1 MSPQLMPFLG
11 QVPAAFPD
19 AAERARL
26 LADDPWWLVLIKA
39 VVILLIG
46 PVLTIFLIVWE
57 RKAVGRMQ
65 NRPGPNRVGPGGYL
79 QSLADA
85 IKLPF
90 KEQIIPDTA
99 DRKVYFLA
107 PVLAAV
113 PALIAL
119 AAIPFGPVVSIF
131 GERTTLQLVDLPV
144 GVLVI
149 LACSS
154 IGVYGIVL
162 AGWASGSPYPLL
174 GALRSTAQVISYE
187 IAMGLSIVA
196 VILYSG
202 TLSTSGIV
210 DAQAHGWY
218 FYMLIPSFVIYLISM
233 VGETNRAP
241 FDLAEAESEL
251 VGGFHTEYSS
261 MKFAMFFLAEYVN
274 MVIVSAF
281 CTTLFLGGWRFPF
294 VGEDSALNQNWWP
307 MLWFFA
313 KTFVLLFC
321 FIWLRGTLPRMR
333 YDQFMRLGWKVLVP
347 VNLVWIVVVVAIKT
361 VQWSWP
367 QILVGIGIV
376 LVVLVLLSLALPEKK
391 VPNDDYV
398 PITGSGHPLP
408 PLDLKVPE
416 STPRQKALAKAEAR
430 AARRAP
436 AAVGTAAQEGA
447 EDGRD

>member
-1 MSPQLMPFLG
+1 MTPLLTE
-11 QVPAAFPD
+11 AAVGSVPD
-19 AAERARL
+19 AATRAAL
-26 LADDPWWLVLIKA
+26 LADDPFWLILLKC

-46 PVLTIFLIVWE
+46 PIFTILLIVWE

-65 NRPGPNRVGPGGYL
+65 NRPGPNRVGPNGYL

-107 PVLAAV
+107 PVICVV
-113 PALIAL
+113 PPLIAL

-131 GERTTLQLVDLPV
+131 GERTVLQLLDLPV
-144 GVLVI
+144 SLLVV

-162 AGWASGSPYPLL
+162 AGWSSGSPYPLL
-174 GALRSTAQVISYE
+174 GGLRSAAQVISYE

-196 VILYSG
+196 VILQAGS
-202 TLSTSGIV
+202 LDLADIV
-210 DAQAHGWY
+210 GKQQPVWFLY
-218 FYMLIPSFVIYLISM
+218 LIPSFVIYLISM

-241 FDLAEAESEL
+241 FDLPEAESEL

-281 CTTLFLGGWRFPF
+281 ATTLFLGGWMAPWPLSLIGNN
-294 VGEDSALNQNWWP
+294 VLNTGWWP
-307 MLWFFA
+307 VLWFFA
-313 KTFVLLFC
+313 KMFVLLFG
-321 FIWLRGTLPRMR
+321 FIWLRGTLPRLR

-347 VNLVWIVVVVAIKT
+347 LNLVWIVMVTFAKVITWNATTIIIAAVAIF
-361 VQWSWP
+361 
-367 QILVGIGIV
+367 IV
-376 LVVLVLLSLALPEKK
+376 LALFFYVRASGREEESES
-391 VPNDDYV
+391 VPV
-398 PITGSGHPLP
+398 TGGGFPVP
-408 PLDLKVPE
+408 PLDLKVPQT
-416 STPRQKALAKAEAR
+416 TPRQKALAKAEAK
-430 AARRAP
+430 AARRKP
-436 AAVGTAAQEGA
+436 AAVGTAQEGA
-447 EDGRD
+447 QDGVS

>member
-1 MSPQLMPFLG
+1 MIPLLTE
-11 QVPAAFPD
+11 AAVGSVPD
-19 AAERARL
+19 AATRAAL
-26 LADDPWWLVLIKA
+26 LADDPFWMILLKS

-46 PVLTIFLIVWE
+46 PILTILLIVWE

-65 NRPGPNRVGPGGYL
+65 NRPGPNRVGPNGYL

-85 IKLPF
+85 LKLPF

-107 PVLAAV
+107 PVICVV
-113 PALIAL
+113 PPLIAL

-131 GERTTLQLVDLPV
+131 GERTVLQLLDLPV
-144 GVLVI
+144 SALVI

-174 GALRSTAQVISYE
+174 GGMRSAAQVISYE

-196 VILYSG
+196 VILQSG
-202 TLSTSGIV
+202 SLDLADIV
-210 DAQAHGWY
+210 AKQQPAWFLY
-218 FYMLIPSFVIYLISM
+218 LIPSFVIYLISM

-241 FDLAEAESEL
+241 FDLPEAESEL

-281 CTTLFLGGWRFPF
+281 ATTLFLGGWMAPWPLSLIGNN
-294 VGEDSALNQNWWP
+294 VLNTGWWP
-307 MLWFFA
+307 VLWFFA
-313 KTFVLLFC
+313 KMFVLLFG
-321 FIWLRGTLPRMR
+321 FIWLRGTLPRLR

-347 VNLVWIVVVVAIKT
+347 LNLVWIVMVTFAKVIAWNTASIIIAAVAIFIVIALFFYVRASGREEDSET
-361 VQWSWP
+361 VP
-367 QILVGIGIV
+367 V
-376 LVVLVLLSLALPEKK
+376 
-391 VPNDDYV
+391 
-398 PITGSGHPLP
+398 TGGGFPVP
-408 PLDLKVPE
+408 PLDLKVPKT
-416 STPRQKALAKAEAR
+416 TPRQKALAKAEAK
-430 AARRAP
+430 AARRKP
-436 AAVGTAAQEGA
+436 AAVGTAKEGA
-447 EDGRD
+447 QDGVS

>member
-1 MSPQLMPFLG
+1 MTPLLAE
-11 QVPAAFPD
+11 AAVGSVPD
-19 AAERARL
+19 AATRAAL
-26 LADDPWWLVLIKA
+26 LADDPWWLILLKC

-46 PVLTIFLIVWE
+46 PILTIFLIVWE

-65 NRPGPNRVGPGGYL
+65 NRPGPNRVGPNGYL

-107 PVLAAV
+107 PVICVV
-113 PALIAL
+113 PSLIAL

-131 GERTTLQLVDLPV
+131 GERTVLQLLDLPV
-144 GVLVI
+144 SALVI

-162 AGWASGSPYPLL
+162 AGWSSGSPYPLL
-174 GALRSTAQVISYE
+174 GGMRSAAQVISYE

-196 VILYSG
+196 VILQAGS
-202 TLSTSGIV
+202 LNLADIV
-210 DAQAHGWY
+210 GAQHKVWFLY
-218 FYMLIPSFVIYLISM
+218 LVPSFVIYLISM

-241 FDLAEAESEL
+241 FDLPEAESEL

-281 CTTLFLGGWRFPF
+281 ATTLFLGGWMAPWPLSLIGGN
-294 VGEDSALNQNWWP
+294 VLNTGWWP
-307 MLWFFA
+307 VLWFFA
-313 KTFVLLFC
+313 KMFVLLFG
-321 FIWLRGTLPRMR
+321 FIWLRGTLPRLR

-347 VNLVWIVVVVAIKT
+347 LNLVWIIMVTFAKVIQWNTLSIVIASVTLFIVVGAFLYVRWT
-361 VQWSWP
+361 NREPESE
-367 QILVGIGIV
+367 IV
-376 LVVLVLLSLALPEKK
+376 PV
-391 VPNDDYV
+391 
-398 PITGSGHPLP
+398 TGGGFPVP
-408 PLDLKVPE
+408 PLDLKVPKT
-416 STPRQKALAKAEAR
+416 TPRQKALAKAEAK
-430 AARRAP
+430 AARRKP
-436 AAVGTAAQEGA
+436 AVVGTAQEGA
-447 EDGRD
+447 QDGDV

>member
-1 MSPQLMPFLG
+1 MLTE
-11 QVPAAFPD
+11 AAVGSVPD
-19 AAERARL
+19 AATRAAL
-26 LADDPWWLVLIKA
+26 LADDPLWLILIKC

-46 PVLTIFLIVWE
+46 PIMTIFLIVWE

-107 PVLAAV
+107 PVMCVV
-113 PALIAL
+113 PSLIAL
-119 AAIPFGPVVSIF
+119 SAIPFGPVVSIF
-131 GERTTLQLVDLPV
+131 GERTVLQLLDLPV
-144 GVLVI
+144 SALVI

-162 AGWASGSPYPLL
+162 AGWSSGSPYPLL
-174 GALRSTAQVISYE
+174 GGMRSAAQVISYE

-196 VILYSG
+196 VILQAGS
-202 TLSTSGIV
+202 LNLADIV
-210 DAQAHGWY
+210 GAQHKVWFLY
-218 FYMLIPSFVIYLISM
+218 LVPSFVIYLISM

-241 FDLAEAESEL
+241 FDLPEAESEL

-281 CTTLFLGGWRFPF
+281 ATTLFLGGWMAPWPLSLIGNN
-294 VGEDSALNQNWWP
+294 VLNTGWWP
-307 MLWFFA
+307 VLWFFA
-313 KTFVLLFC
+313 KMFILLFG
-321 FIWLRGTLPRMR
+321 FIWLRGTLPRLR

-347 VNLVWIVVVVAIKT
+347 LNLVWIIMVTFAKVIAWNTASIIIAAVAIFIVVALFFYVRAAGREEESET
-361 VQWSWP
+361 VP
-367 QILVGIGIV
+367 V
-376 LVVLVLLSLALPEKK
+376 
-391 VPNDDYV
+391 
-398 PITGSGHPLP
+398 TGGGFPVP
-408 PLDLKVPE
+408 PLDLKVPQT
-416 STPRQKALAKAEAR
+416 TPRQKALAKAEAK
-430 AARRAP
+430 AARRKP
-436 AAVGTAAQEGA
+436 AAVGTAQEGA
-447 EDGRD
+447 QDGVS

>member
-1 MSPQLMPFLG
+1 MTPLLTE
-11 QVPAAFPD
+11 AAVGSVPD
-19 AAERARL
+19 AATRAAL
-26 LADDPWWLVLIKA
+26 LADDPLWLILLKC

-46 PVLTIFLIVWE
+46 PILTIFLIVWE

-107 PVLAAV
+107 PVMCVV
-113 PALIAL
+113 PSLIAL
-119 AAIPFGPVVSIF
+119 SAIPFGPVVSIF
-131 GERTTLQLVDLPV
+131 GERTVLQLLDLPV
-144 GVLVI
+144 SALVI

-162 AGWASGSPYPLL
+162 AGWSSGSPYPLL
-174 GALRSTAQVISYE
+174 GGMRSAAQVISYE

-196 VILYSG
+196 VILQAGS
-202 TLSTSGIV
+202 LNLADIV
-210 DAQAHGWY
+210 GAQHKVWFLY
-218 FYMLIPSFVIYLISM
+218 LVPSFVIYLISM

-241 FDLAEAESEL
+241 FDLPEAESEL

-281 CTTLFLGGWRFPF
+281 ATTLFLGGWMAPWPLSLIGNN
-294 VGEDSALNQNWWP
+294 VLNTGWWP
-307 MLWFFA
+307 VLWFFA
-313 KTFVLLFC
+313 KMFILLFG
-321 FIWLRGTLPRMR
+321 FIWLRGTLPRLR

-347 VNLVWIVVVVAIKT
+347 LNLVWIIMVTFAKVIAWNTATIIIAAVAIFIVVA
-361 VQWSWP
+361 
-367 QILVGIGIV
+367 LFF
-376 LVVLVLLSLALPEKK
+376 
-391 VPNDDYV
+391 YV
-398 PITGSGHPLP
+398 RASGREEESESIPVTGGGFPVP
-408 PLDLKVPE
+408 PLDLKVPQT
-416 STPRQKALAKAEAR
+416 TPRQKALAKAEAK
-430 AARRAP
+430 AARRKP
-436 AAVGTAAQEGA
+436 AAVGTAKEGA
-447 EDGRD
+447 QDGVS